1 MAKSFLFKP
10 LLSIFKTYEM
20 PDGGSYQLEDLLGK
34 EIVFLK
40 DFEYD
45 GDAKKWMT
53 WAYLERFLEGGDV
66 PVARPNN
73 RGGNVLFKN
82 DAPIFLA
89 ALEEVSF
96 VAREARGRVRDGA
109 GALQDQV
116 LEAPLRLFRRRAK
129 GGRAVCVAIAVR
141 ACISKVALKTLPL
154 RRPPRLICPLHRRA
168 RRPASGA
175 PSL

>member
-1 MAKSFLFKP
+1 MRNLCVVGGLNMAKSFLFKL

-34 EIVFLK
+34 ELVFLK

-53 WAYLERFLEGGDV
+53 WAYLKRFLEGGDV

-82 DAPIFLA
+82 DAPVFLT

-129 GGRAVCVAIAVR
+129 GGRAVW
-141 ACISKVALKTLPL
+141 PL
-154 RRPPRLICPLHRRA
+154 RCALVSRR
-168 RRPASGA
+168 
-175 PSL
+175 